1 MSRAHDII
9 SRAERAAAA
18 YRTFSQEDT
27 DAIVRAVYLAAL
39 GERVR
44 LARLAHE
51 ETGVG
56 LWQHKVIKNAI
67 ATQLVYEDI
76 KNQRT
81 VDVISEDPNTGVVE
95 VAQPLGPVLGLI
107 PVTNPTS
114 TTIFKALISAKT
126 RNALI
131 ICPHQAARR
140 SIAATAGICYQ
151 AALGAG
157 APPDCLQWLDKP
169 GPQTVRELMS
179 DSRLA
184 LILATGTD
192 ALVRK
197 AHTSG
202 TPVIGVGPGNVPVYI
217 GATADVPYAVSS
229 IIESKTFDNGSVCA
243 SEQAVVVKRAMA
255 GSIIKEFEGQHAH
268 FLTPEQVDKVS
279 RIAFDKDRGTMTAA
293 VVGQSVERI
302 SQMAGIQIPPETI
315 LLIATL
321 DGVGPEHPLS
331 AEILA
336 PIIAFYIEDEFD
348 DAIRRCSEITHY
360 GGAGH
365 SAGIYSNTDE
375 RIAYFAREINAGR
388 ILVNMPS
395 TQGALGGTYST
406 LSPSFTLGCG
416 SGGNNITT
424 DNITARHLLNIQRI
438 ARRRPNPRWMSFPV
452 SRFLDESVAAETIDS
467 EFNRN
472 F

>member
-9 SRAERAAAA
+9 SRADKAATAF
-18 YRTFSQEDT
+18 RTFSQEDT
-27 DAIVRAVYLAAL
+27 DAVVRAVYLAAL

-51 ETGVG
+51 ETGIG
-56 LWQHKVIKNAI
+56 RWEHKVIKNAI

-95 VAQPLGPVLGLI
+95 VAQPLGSVLGLI

-114 TTIFKALISAKT
+114 TTVFKALIATKT
-126 RNALI
+126 RNALV

-140 SIAATAGICYQ
+140 SIAAAAEICYH

-157 APPDCLQWLDKP
+157 APPDSIQWLEKP

-217 GATADVPYAVSS
+217 GATADVPYAVSC

-243 SEQAVVVKRAMA
+243 SEQAVVVKQAMA
-255 GSIIKEFEGQHAH
+255 ESVIKEFESQRAH
-268 FLTPEQVDKVS
+268 FLSPDQVEKVG
-279 RIAFDKDRGTMTAA
+279 RIAFDADRGTMTPA

-302 SQMAGIQIPPETI
+302 AQMAGVEVPQGTS
-315 LLIATL
+315 LLIAIL
-321 DGVGPEHPLS
+321 DGVGPEYPLS

-336 PIIAFYIEDEFD
+336 PIVALYIEEEFD

-365 SAGIYSNTDE
+365 SAVIYSNTDE
-375 RIAYFAREINAGR
+375 RIAYFGREINAGR

-438 ARRRPNPRWMSFPV
+438 ARRRPNPRWMSFP
-452 SRFLDESVAAETIDS
+452 STRFLDESLPADAIES